1 MGRWEP
7 DSKGRLQ
14 EAAFEL
20 FLERGFEQ
28 TTAVQIAAKAGVT
41 ERTFFRHFA
50 DKREVFFVAF
60 PLLRDGMLSALEQA
74 PGSAGALE
82 AVGHALQAAA
92 GFMGDGRR
100 DLIGKR
106 QAVIA
111 ATPELR
117 ERELVKFADL
127 AAAMAAVL
135 RGRGVADPQAELA
148 AETGLAVLRVAID
161 RWAKADRGPGLG
173 ALVDDGLAR
182 LRALAA
188 EG

>member
-14 EAAFEL
+14 EAAFAL

-28 TTAVQIAAKAGVT
+28 TTAAQIAAQAGVT

-50 DKREVFFVAF
+50 DKREVFFVAS
-60 PLLRDGMLSALEQA
+60 RMLQEQILGAVAQA

-82 AVGHALQAAA
+82 AVGHGLRAAA
-92 GFMGDGRR
+92 DFMGDGRR

-117 ERELVKFADL
+117 ERELVKYADL
-127 AAAMAAVL
+127 VAAMAEEL
-135 RGRGVADPQAELA
+135 RRRGVADPQAELA
-148 AETGLAVLRVAID
+148 AGMGMTVLRVAID
-161 RWAKADRGPGLG
+161 RWTQAESGPGLG
-173 ALVDDGLAR
+173 ALVEDGLAR
-182 LRALAA
+182 LRSVAA